1 MARYGPRRV
10 DVIHAGVHPK
20 TFGRTIVPHNCTHI
34 MANSEG
40 KRYREALDIIEDES
54 EPVGLQK
61 AAELSK
67 ATATANFD
75 ESIDMDLRLGVDPQ
89 HADQMVRGSI
99 TLPNGTGRE
108 VTVLVLASEGKQ
120 AEAEEAGADYV
131 GLDEYIDRI
140 QDENWLD
147 FDVAIATPDVMGQV
161 GQLGR
166 ILGPRG
172 LMPNPKS
179 GTVTMDVAEAIE
191 EVKSGKIEFRVDRSG
206 NLHTAI
212 GKASFSAKELYE
224 NARALLSEVIR
235 LRPASSK
242 GLYLRSVTMSAT
254 MGPPVSVDR
263 SSVLSEA
270 R

>member
-1 MARYGPRRV
+1 
-10 DVIHAGVHPK
+10 
-20 TFGRTIVPHNCTHI
+20 
-34 MANSEG
+34 MANIEG
-40 KRYREALDIIEDES
+40 KRYRDAHELVDEQD
-54 EPVGLQK
+54 EPVSLRE
-61 AAELSK
+61 AAELAK
-67 ATATANFD
+67 ETATANFD
-75 ESIDMDLRLGVDPQ
+75 ESIDLDLRLGVDPQ

-120 AEAEEAGADYV
+120 EEAEEAGADYV
-131 GLDEYIDRI
+131 GLDEYIERI
-140 QDENWLD
+140 QEENWLD

-179 GTVTMDVAEAIE
+179 GTVTMDLAETIE
-191 EVKSGKIEFRVDRSG
+191 EIKAGKIEFRVDRSG

-212 GKASFSAKELYE
+212 GKASFPSEELYE
-224 NARALLSEVIR
+224 NARALLQEVVR
-235 LRPASSK
+235 LRPASAS
-242 GLYLRSVTMSAT
+242 GLYLRSMTMSAT
-254 MGPPVSVDR
+254 MGPPVRIDR
-263 SSVLSEA
+263 SSVLSEV

>member
-1 MARYGPRRV
+1 MAQ
-10 DVIHAGVHPK
+10 
-20 TFGRTIVPHNCTHI
+20 T
-34 MANSEG
+34 EG
-40 KRYREALDIIEDES
+40 KRYRDAQELVEEQD
-54 EPVGLQK
+54 EPVSLMQ
-61 AAELSK
+61 AVELTK
-67 ATATANFD
+67 QTATAGFD
-75 ESIDMDLRLGVDPQ
+75 ESVDMDLRLGVDPQ

-99 TLPNGTGRE
+99 TLPHGTGRE

-120 AEAEEAGADYV
+120 AEAEEAGADFV
-131 GLDEYIDRI
+131 GLEEPIERI
-140 QDENWLD
+140 REENWLD
-147 FDVAIATPDVMGQV
+147 FDVVIATPDVMGQV

-179 GTVTMDVAEAIE
+179 GTVTMDLADTID

-206 NLHTAI
+206 NLHTPI
-212 GKASFSAKELYE
+212 GKASFTADELHE
-224 NARALLSEVIR
+224 NAKAFLTEVVR

-254 MGPPVSVDR
+254 MGPPVRVDR

>member
-1 MARYGPRRV
+1 MA
-10 DVIHAGVHPK
+10 K
-20 TFGRTIVPHNCTHI
+20 T
-34 MANSEG
+34 EG
-40 KRYREALDIIEDES
+40 KRYREAHELVEEQD
-54 EPVGLQK
+54 EPVGLQE
-61 AAELSK
+61 AAELAK
-67 ATATANFD
+67 ETATANFD
-75 ESIDMDLRLGVDPQ
+75 ESIDLDLRLGVNPQ

-120 AEAEEAGADYV
+120 EEAEEAGADYV
-131 GLDEYIDRI
+131 GLDEYIERI
-140 QDENWLD
+140 QEENWLD

-179 GTVTMDVAEAIE
+179 GTVTMDLAETIE
-191 EVKSGKIEFRVDRSG
+191 EIKAGKIEFRVDSSG

-212 GKASFSAKELYE
+212 GKASFPPKELYE
-224 NARALLSEVIR
+224 NARALLEEIVR
-235 LRPASSK
+235 LRPASAS
-242 GLYLRSVTMSAT
+242 GLYLRSITMSAT
-254 MGPPVSVDR
+254 MGPPVEIDR
-263 SSVLSEA
+263 SSVLSEV

>member
-1 MARYGPRRV
+1 MAQ
-10 DVIHAGVHPK
+10 
-20 TFGRTIVPHNCTHI
+20 T
-34 MANSEG
+34 EG
-40 KRYREALDIIEDES
+40 KRYREALETIDEES
-54 EPVGLQK
+54 EPVDLER
-61 AAELSK
+61 AAELAK

-75 ESIDMDLRLGVDPQ
+75 ESIDMDLRLGVDPR

-140 QDENWLD
+140 QEENWLD
-147 FDVAIATPDVMGQV
+147 FDVVIATPDVMGQV

-179 GTVTMDVAEAIE
+179 GTVTMDLAEAIE

-206 NLHTAI
+206 NLHTAV
-212 GKASFSAKELYE
+212 GKASFSAQELYE
-224 NARALLSEVIR
+224 NAQALLKEVVR
-235 LRPASSK
+235 LRPAASK

-254 MGPPVSVDR
+254 MGPPVRVDR

>member
-1 MARYGPRRV
+1 MA
-10 DVIHAGVHPK
+10 
-20 TFGRTIVPHNCTHI
+20 TT
-34 MANSEG
+34 EG
-40 KRYREALDIIEDES
+40 KRYREALDLVEDQD
-54 EPVGLQK
+54 EPVGLRE
-61 AAELSK
+61 AAELAK
-67 ATATANFD
+67 QTATANFD
-75 ESIDMDLRLGVDPQ
+75 ESIDLDLRLGVDPQ

-131 GLDEYIDRI
+131 GLDEYIERI
-140 QDENWLD
+140 EEENWLD

-179 GTVTMDVAEAIE
+179 GTVTMDVADAIE
-191 EVKSGKIEFRVDRSG
+191 EIKAGKIEFRVDQSG
-206 NLHTAI
+206 NLHTPI
-212 GKASFSAKELYE
+212 GKASFSPEELYE
-224 NARALLSEVIR
+224 NARALLREVIR
-235 LRPASSK
+235 LRPASAG
-242 GLYLRSVTMSAT
+242 GLYLRSITMSAT
-254 MGPPVSVDR
+254 MGPPVEIDR

>member
-1 MARYGPRRV
+1 MAK
-10 DVIHAGVHPK
+10 I
-20 TFGRTIVPHNCTHI
+20 
-34 MANSEG
+34 EG
-40 KRYREALDIIEDES
+40 KRYRAAHELVDEQD
-54 EPVGLQK
+54 EPVRLRE
-61 AAELSK
+61 AAEL
-67 ATATANFD
+67 ATETATANFD
-75 ESIDMDLRLGVDPQ
+75 ESIDLDLRLGVNPQ

-120 AEAEEAGADYV
+120 QEAEDAGADYV
-131 GLDEYIDRI
+131 GLDEYIERI
-140 QDENWLD
+140 QEENWLD

-179 GTVTMDVAEAIE
+179 GTVTMELADTIE
-191 EVKSGKIEFRVDRSG
+191 EIKAGKIEFRVDSSG

-212 GKASFSAKELYE
+212 GKASFSPEELYE
-224 NARALLSEVIR
+224 NARALLREVVR
-235 LRPASSK
+235 LRPASAS
-242 GLYLRSVTMSAT
+242 GLYLRSITLSAT
-254 MGPPVSVDR
+254 MGPPIPVDR
-263 SSVLSEA
+263 SSVLSEV

>member
-1 MARYGPRRV
+1 MA
-10 DVIHAGVHPK
+10 K
-20 TFGRTIVPHNCTHI
+20 T
-34 MANSEG
+34 EG
-40 KRYREALDIIEDES
+40 KRYREALDLVEDQD
-54 EPVGLQK
+54 EPVGLRE
-61 AAELSK
+61 AAELAK
-67 ATATANFD
+67 QTATANFD
-75 ESIDMDLRLGVDPQ
+75 ESIDLDLRLGVNPQ

-120 AEAEEAGADYV
+120 KEAEEAGADYV
-131 GLDEYIDRI
+131 GLEEYIERI
-140 QDENWLD
+140 QEENWLD

-179 GTVTMDVAEAIE
+179 GTVTMDLADAIE
-191 EVKSGKIEFRVDRSG
+191 EIKAGKIEFRVDQSG
-206 NLHTAI
+206 NLHTPI
-212 GKASFSAKELYE
+212 GKASFSVKELYE
-224 NARALLSEVIR
+224 NAQALLQEVIR
-235 LRPASSK
+235 LRPASAG
-242 GLYLRSVTMSAT
+242 GLYLRSITMSAT
-254 MGPPVSVDR
+254 MGPPVEVAR

>member
-1 MARYGPRRV
+1 MA
-10 DVIHAGVHPK
+10 K
-20 TFGRTIVPHNCTHI
+20 T
-34 MANSEG
+34 EG
-40 KRYREALDIIEDES
+40 KRYREANEVVEEQDG
-54 EPVGLQK
+54 PVSLQE
-61 AAELSK
+61 AAELAK
-67 ATATANFD
+67 ETATANFD
-75 ESIDMDLRLGVDPQ
+75 ESIDLDLRLGVNPQ

-120 AEAEEAGADYV
+120 QEAEEAGADYV

-140 QDENWLD
+140 QEENWLD

-179 GTVTMDVAEAIE
+179 GTVTMDLAETIE
-191 EVKSGKIEFRVDRSG
+191 EIKAGKIEFRVDSSG

-212 GKASFSAKELYE
+212 GKASFSPKELYE
-224 NARALLSEVIR
+224 NAVALLKEVVR
-235 LRPASSK
+235 LRPASAG
-242 GLYLRSVTMSAT
+242 GLYLRSITMSAT
-254 MGPPVSVDR
+254 MGPPVEIDR
-263 SSVLSEA
+263 SSVLSEV

>member
-1 MARYGPRRV
+1 MAQ
-10 DVIHAGVHPK
+10 A
-20 TFGRTIVPHNCTHI
+20 
-34 MANSEG
+34 EG
-40 KRYREALDIIEDES
+40 KRYRDALEAVEEQN
-54 EPVGLQK
+54 EPVSLRE
-61 AAELSK
+61 AAELVK
-67 ATATANFD
+67 ETATANFD
-75 ESIDMDLRLGVDPQ
+75 ESIDMDLRLGVEPQ

-108 VTVLVLASEGKQ
+108 VRVLVLASEGKQ

-131 GLDEYIDRI
+131 GLEEYIERI
-140 QDENWLD
+140 QEENWLD

-179 GTVTMDVAEAIE
+179 GTVTMDVAEAVE
-191 EVKSGKIEFRVDRSG
+191 EVKAGKIEFRVDRSG

-212 GKASFSAKELYE
+212 GRASFSVKELYE
-224 NARALLSEVIR
+224 NARAFLQEVIR
-235 LRPASSK
+235 LRPASAK
-242 GLYLRSVTMSAT
+242 GLYLRSITMSAT
-254 MGPPVSVDR
+254 MGPPVRIDR
-263 SSVLSEA
+263 GSVLSEA